1 MATLWYADP
10 DGVPADYTHP
20 RATPLAAGQAASV
33 EKHVLPQRHHTLDA
47 LTRQAAR
54 SVEPVQLAIPAYRLP
69 DGGGLL
75 LDGTHRVVAALR
87 GQEAGDGQQQEQV
100 GAQAGRHGSAVGQAT

>member
-1 MATLWYADP
+1 M
-10 DGVPADYTHP
+10 
-20 RATPLAAGQAASV
+20 
-33 EKHVLPQRHHTLDA
+33 
-47 LTRQAAR
+47 
-54 SVEPVQLAIPAYRLP
+54 QLAIPAYRLP